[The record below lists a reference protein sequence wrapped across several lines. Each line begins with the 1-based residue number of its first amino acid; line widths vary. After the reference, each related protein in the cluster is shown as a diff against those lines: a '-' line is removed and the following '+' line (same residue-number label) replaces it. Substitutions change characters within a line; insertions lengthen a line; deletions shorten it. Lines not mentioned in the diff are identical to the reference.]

1 MKELSL
7 NILDI
12 AQNSIRARAKLV
24 KITLHENAES
34 LEITVSDDGCGMKAD
49 FLKRVTDPF
58 STTRTTRSVGLGLP
72 FFKMEAEMTGGTMT
86 IDSRSEEEY
95 NDHGTVVTA
104 RFFKNHIDYIPLGN
118 IIDTVCT
125 LIHGA
130 ENVDFLFSHS
140 YEDAVISLST
150 REMREMLGEDIPLSS
165 PEVLAWVRDYLTES
179 YTALYGNSS
188 DT

>member
-12 AQNSIRARAKLV
+12 AQNSIRAQATEV
-24 KITLHENAES
+24 KIALCEDEQTLT
-34 LEITVSDDGCGMKAD
+34 ITVSDNGCGMKAD

-58 STTRTTRSVGLGLP
+58 STTRTTRNVGLGLP
-72 FFKMEAEMTGGTMT
+72 FLKMEAEMTGGSLD
-86 IDSRSEEEY
+86 IQSKSQEEY
-95 NDHGTVVTA
+95 EDHGTVVTA

-130 ENVDFLFSHS
+130 ETVDFLFTHK
-140 YEDAVISLST
+140 YGENCVMLST
-150 REMREMLGEDIPLSS
+150 REMREMLGDDVPLSS
-165 PEVLAWVRDYLTES
+165 PEVLAWARDYLTEG
-179 YTALYGNSS
+179 YEELYR
-188 DT
+188 